1 MKENEYE
8 RGTNLDKTI
17 DFFKKNIY
25 NILIF
30 TISVVFIFKD
40 VIQIKETGKTI
51 PEIIA
56 SSVIA
61 FIVGTSL
68 SIIIGKKGLIAG
80 QSTDSYK
87 QMMNTYSREIERTN
101 DNIDKLDDFCDIK
114 NEKRI
119 KKLQTYILLKA
130 RIKYDDFISKTM
142 EEVCKT
148 KEQIKIWKKAES
160 VQIQLLTADNILSET
175 DNRYEKGKKDLTLN
189 EYERRTN
196 AQDMIKKIIFALIF
210 GYFGV
215 AFTGGIEN
223 IVWGTVQ
230 ISSWLI
236 MALMNYIQNY
246 TYVKEVY
253 QSKIY
258 RKINLL
264 IEFNN
269 TYKEGVKNDSAN

>member
-1 MKENEYE
+1 MAEKEYSYDKEN
-8 RGTNLDKTI
+8 GLDKTL
-17 DFFKKNIY
+17 DFFKRNIY

-30 TISVVFIFKD
+30 VISFVFIFKD
-40 VIQIKETGKTI
+40 VVQIQETGKTI

-56 SSVIA
+56 SSVIS
-61 FIVGTSL
+61 FIVGTCL
-68 SIIIGKKGLIAG
+68 SIIVGKKGIIAG
-80 QSTDSYK
+80 QNTESYR
-87 QMMNTYSREIERTN
+87 QMMNTYSIELERTN

-119 KKLQTYILLKA
+119 RKIQTHILRKA
-130 RIKYDDFISKTM
+130 RIRYEDFVTKTI

-148 KEQIKIWKKAES
+148 KEQIKFWRKAEK
-160 VQIQLLTADNILSET
+160 VHIQLLTADNILSET
-175 DNRYEKGKKDLTLN
+175 DDRYEKGKKDLTLN
-189 EYERRTN
+189 EYERKTN
-196 AQDMIKKIIFALIF
+196 TQDMVKKIIFALIF

-215 AFTGGIEN
+215 TFTGNLEN
-223 IVWGTVQ
+223 IIWGAVQ

-246 TYVKEVY
+246 TYVREVY

-269 TYKEGVKNDSAN
+269 TYKNGGK